1 MCSFVICHT
10 KESMKGEQLG
20 ALEELVLLAVHGLR
34 DEAYGIAVREILER
48 ETGRSVSLG
57 PVYTVLDRLERKEL
71 VHSMMVSG
79 TPTRGGRSRRVFTLT
94 AAGSRALTS
103 LQQIRTRLYGRA
115 RMVPARSR
123 S

>member
-1 MCSFVICHT
+1 
-10 KESMKGEQLG
+10 MKGEQLG
-20 ALEELVLLAVHGLR
+20 AFEELVLLAVRGLD
-34 DEAYGIAVREILER
+34 DEAYGIAVQQLLEQ

-57 PVYTVLDRLERKEL
+57 PVYTVLDRLEGKGL
-71 VHSMMVSG
+71 VRSTMVAG

-103 LQQIRTRLYGRA
+103 LQQVRARLYGRA
-115 RMVPARSR
+115 RMHPVRSR